1 MDGNG
6 LIQAVDMTIIADCG
20 SNYNEGCAIAAASV
34 AKNCYGSKAWI
45 FRPKLAKTDTPS
57 NTYCRAP
64 GIITSSPQKLP
75 HALVLFN

>member
-34 AKNCYGSKAWI
+34 A
-45 FRPKLAKTDTPS
+45 PKLGYS
-57 NTYCRAP
+57 GRN
-64 GIITSSPQKLP
+64 LP
-75 HALVLFN
+75 RRILHPTLIVEHQVL